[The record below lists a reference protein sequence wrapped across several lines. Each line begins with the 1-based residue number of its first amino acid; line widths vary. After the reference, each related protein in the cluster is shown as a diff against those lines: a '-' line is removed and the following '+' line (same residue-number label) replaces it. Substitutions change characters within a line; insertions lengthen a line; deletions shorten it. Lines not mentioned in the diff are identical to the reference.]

1 MNDIPIAILAG
12 KNKGKHKQQEQQ
24 DKRKTGKCYKTKFL
38 DGDNKLFIRL
48 KNGKRVLE
56 STISSAS
63 QSTSRNPVVI
73 GNSDELEFILRGYDV
88 AIENQTGESLSD
100 NVVQLAKYVKNNM
113 DSNSFL
119 LLSGDLPSITSEDIQ
134 VFLKN
139 AYLEDKDIVMGL
151 ASVDEMNK
159 IYRRI
164 KSRKTCN
171 PRKFGIRLRDNK
183 GVYETINP
191 KLTFGSV
198 FLVKDSTKAEI
209 FREQLNNAF
218 AKKRLFKNPDN
229 YPELAD
235 LLKDDEISIDR
246 YPSSKLSLAAFS
258 IRYST
263 PLRKLLLGNYLTKAQ
278 SKYSMNITEAEELLE
293 DKVFNNELSI
303 GITRAPARF
312 GYDIDDENDVAIANS
327 INTYSAIVRY
337 KSRK

>member
-1 MNDIPIAILAG
+1 MYDTPIAILAG
-12 KNKGKHKQQEQQ
+12 KNKGKHKQQEAN
-24 DKRKTGKCYKTKFL
+24 DKKKTGKCYKTKFL
-38 DGDNKLFIRL
+38 DGDTKLFIQL

-56 STISSAS
+56 NTFNSAS

-73 GNSDELEFILRGYDV
+73 GNSDELEYILKDSDV
-88 AIENQTGESLSD
+88 IIENQEGESLGD
-100 NVVQLAKYVKNNM
+100 NIVQLSEYMKTNM
-113 DSNSFL
+113 NSTSYL
-119 LLSGDLPSITSEDIQ
+119 LMAGDLPCVTGDEIE

-139 AYLEDKDIVMGL
+139 AYLEDKDVVMGL

-218 AKKRLFKNPDN
+218 AKKRLFKNSDN

-246 YPSSKLSLAAFS
+246 YPSSKLSLALFS
-258 IRYST
+258 IKYST
-263 PLRKLLLGNYLTKAQ
+263 PLRKLLLGNYLTKAI
-278 SKYSMNITEAEELLE
+278 SKYSMTITEAEELLE

-303 GITRAPARF
+303 GITRAPALF
-312 GYDIDDENDVAIANS
+312 GYDIDDENDIAIANS
-327 INTYSAIVRY
+327 IIKKKY
-337 KSRK
+337 